1 MRILA
6 LDYGSKRIGVAL
18 SDELGLTAQPLTTIH
33 RTNRTKDLAVIAG
46 YVEDYAVETIV
57 IGYPRRLDGTEGI
70 QCEKVNRFIK
80 LLADVVSVPIIPWD
94 ETLTS
99 WEAESLLGEANVKT
113 RKRKGIVDM
122 IAAAL
127 ILQHYLDR
135 KRMET
140 SADENRDRRPS

>member
-33 RTNRTKDLAVIAG
+33 RTNRAKDLAVIAG
-46 YVEDYAVETIV
+46 YVSEYAVESIV

-70 QCEKVNRFIK
+70 QCEKVKGFMA
-80 LLADVVSVPIIPWD
+80 LLADVVYVPIIPWD

-99 WEAESLLGEANVKT
+99 WEAESLLSEANVKA
-113 RKRKGIVDM
+113 RKRKGIIDK

-127 ILQHYLDR
+127 ILQSYLDR
-135 KRMET
+135 KRIKA
-140 SADENRDRRPS
+140 SADEDGD